1 MSVPSVLPAGSV
13 DETVEVVEVGEDY
26 VTCGVGVGVSVNVGV
41 FLVFVLVSV
50 DVSKFDVLT
59 TKVEKEALLCD
70 ISAGEESSGLL
81 GRASIRR

>member
-1 MSVPSVLPAGSV
+1 MLVF
-13 DETVEVVEVGEDY
+13 
-26 VTCGVGVGVSVNVGV
+26 
-41 FLVFVLVSV
+41 FLVFVLVIV

-81 GRASIRR
+81 GRVNQEVIELYPHGTSC

>member
-41 FLVFVLVSV
+41 FFGVRV
-50 DVSKFDVLT
+50 
-59 TKVEKEALLCD
+59 
-70 ISAGEESSGLL
+70 GEC
-81 GRASIRR
+81 

>member
-1 MSVPSVLPAGSV
+1 M
-13 DETVEVVEVGEDY
+13 
-26 VTCGVGVGVSVNVGV
+26 
-41 FLVFVLVSV
+41 SV

-81 GRASIRR
+81 GRVNQEEIELYPHGTSC